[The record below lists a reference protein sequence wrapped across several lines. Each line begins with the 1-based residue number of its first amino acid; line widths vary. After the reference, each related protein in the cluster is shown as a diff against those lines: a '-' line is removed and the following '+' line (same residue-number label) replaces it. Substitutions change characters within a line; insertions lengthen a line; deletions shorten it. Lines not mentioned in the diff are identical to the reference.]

1 MKVYREIKSEVLSP
15 INLSEKRYIQTGKR
29 TVEVMS

>member
-1 MKVYREIKSEVLSP
+1 MKIYREIKSEEHSP
-15 INLSEKRYIQTGKR
+15 VEFAEKSYIQTGKR